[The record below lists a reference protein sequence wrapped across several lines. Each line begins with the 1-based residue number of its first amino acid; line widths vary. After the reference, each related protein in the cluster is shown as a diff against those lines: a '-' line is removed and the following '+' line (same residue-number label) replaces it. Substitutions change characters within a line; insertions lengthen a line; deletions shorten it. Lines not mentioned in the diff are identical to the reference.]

1 MTQHRDERESARGR
15 HSALHAQ
22 EAPQVAPSVPRGC
35 AAAGERP
42 GCPRGCG
49 CALAAGTLL
58 LAGIIWFAWEIAAA
72 DASLTGPKAAAWER
86 SLVSYCL
93 SNLLCA
99 VLAVLMDL
107 DILRMGDRWRRR
119 LAIAATLGGAGLA
132 SYWAYWALTLS
143 FAIAEDM
150 TWTAQLALLALL
162 PAAVLLGM
170 GVFRLVHMGLRE

>member
-1 MTQHRDERESARGR
+1 
-15 HSALHAQ
+15 
-22 EAPQVAPSVPRGC
+22 
-35 AAAGERP
+35 
-42 GCPRGCG
+42 
-49 CALAAGTLL
+49 
-58 LAGIIWFAWEIAAA
+58 
-72 DASLTGPKAAAWER
+72 
-86 SLVSYCL
+86 L

-143 FAIAEDM
+143 FATAEDM

-170 GVFRLVHMGLRE
+170 GVFRLVHMRFRQ